1 MDTNAPSTALAIEKV
16 ETLADLRLIAEQ
28 RRHINAIYGP
38 AARKLVEGGKATTK
52 DIAAAYGIKPSTA
65 HVLIRDAA

>member
-1 MDTNAPSTALAIEKV
+1 MNTNAPKTPTAIAEV
-16 ETLADLRLIAEQ
+16 ETLEDLKLIAEQ

-38 AARKLVEGGKATTK
+38 AARKLVTDGKATTK
-52 DIAAAYGIKPSTA
+52 DIAEAYGIKPSTA

>member
-1 MDTNAPSTALAIEKV
+1 MSQITSLE
-16 ETLADLRLIAEQ
+16 DLQRLAEQ

-38 AARKLVEGGKATTK
+38 AARKLVTDGKATTR
-52 DIAAAYGIKPSTA
+52 DIAEAYGIKPSTA

>member
-1 MDTNAPSTALAIEKV
+1 MDTIAPTIDQAMSQITSLE
-16 ETLADLRLIAEQ
+16 DLQRLAEQ

-38 AARKLVEGGKATTK
+38 AARKLVADGLATTR
-52 DIAAAYGIKPSTA
+52 DIAEAYGIKPSTA

>member
-1 MDTNAPSTALAIEKV
+1 MNISAPTSTLAIAEV
-16 ETLADLRLIAEQ
+16 DSLEDLRLIAEQ

-38 AARKLVEGGKATTK
+38 AARKLVTDGKATTK
-52 DIAAAYGIKPSTA
+52 DVADAYGIKPSTA